1 MSEKINLFFE
11 SMAER
16 LTNENDL
23 SDITY
28 ALCKTDDDFRKF
40 FLEYCFE
47 SPVYTDNLI
56 REYADEGS
64 RPDFYFIGR
73 DNNEYLIE
81 VKIYDRIAVTAMEN
95 SRKNIEN
102 ISTSLK
108 ETGVNEKDI
117 SISESMIAIENGR
130 YVISTRL
137 KVLIRN
143 IKIAPAIIDSSMG
156 NGKASEL
163 VSYKLLVSDI
173 SDLEKQVRLSAIQNA
188 YDNAKLTATANGVSL
203 GPVTMIQDITNH
215 LTANYVNNEDQTIT
229 LASSVYI
236 NYELTNE

>member
-1 MSEKINLFFE
+1 MKSKIWFFISGLFVILSLVSCKQKTVEKNDKYISVNGYATIE
-11 SMAER
+11 AAPDQAE
-16 LTNENDL
+16 
-23 SDITY
+23 
-28 ALCKTDDDFRKF
+28 AVF
-40 FLEYCFE
+40 
-47 SPVYTDNLI
+47 
-56 REYADEGS
+56 
-64 RPDFYFIGR
+64 
-73 DNNEYLIE
+73 E

-102 ISTSLK
+102 ISASLK

-143 IKIAPAIIDSSMG
+143 IKNAPAIIDSSMG

-163 VSYKLLVSDI
+163 ISYKLLVSDI